1 MKFIPLKTY
10 LTNMMNLQHT
20 KSLVIAAMAATFLTS
35 CDAPSAL
42 VTVPVENVDSNP
54 LKIAALTETEKQAW
68 SSRDLKND
76 TIPGM
81 SVDRTYAEILPGK
94 SGQQVIVAVIDSGI
108 DINHEDLKGRIWTN
122 PKEIA
127 GNGKDDDNNGYV
139 DDIHGWNFLG
149 NVGAEQL
156 EFVRI
161 IKRFE
166 NEFAGKTLAT
176 IPASQKDM
184 FLQYQKAKGEYD
196 EKVAGAQRQ
205 KTQYEQIASQL
216 KSSHPAI
223 VKALGKE
230 DYTQADL
237 AAIKNPSEE
246 MQNHI
251 GFITQMFQYTES
263 IPDFIKNIDEG
274 VTYFTNQLEANY
286 NKTADFRKSLG
297 DDPYD
302 ITDTKYGNNN
312 VYGPEPDGAKHGTHV
327 AGIIAATRDNGKGMN
342 GVANSNIKIMALRA
356 VPDGDEYD
364 KDIALAIRYA
374 VDNGAKVINT
384 SFGKYYAQNPE
395 WVYEAIKYAA
405 KNDVLIVN
413 AAGNEGLSLDDPA
426 NRVYPND
433 QLDNVTE
440 MADTFLTIGALAPK
454 YGSQLL
460 ANFSNYG
467 KSNVDVF
474 APGVDIYSTTPEDT
488 YEYLGGT
495 SMAAPNTAGVAAM
508 LRSYYPK
515 LSANAV
521 KNIIMK
527 SGLTTN
533 TSVILGGDAEKQA
546 RFNEVSKSGE
556 MVNMYNAF
564 KLAEL
569 QK

>member
-1 MKFIPLKTY
+1 MKIQTTK
-10 LTNMMNLQHT
+10 NLM
-20 KSLVIAAMAATFLTS
+20 MAAFAAAFLAA
-35 CDAPSAL
+35 CDSPSAL
-42 VTVPVENVDSNP
+42 ITVPIENVDSNP
-54 LKIAALTETEKQAW
+54 LKIAELTEAEKKSW
-68 SSRDLKND
+68 SSKDLKMD

-81 SVDRTYAEILPGK
+81 SVERTYEQILPGM
-94 SGQQVIVAVIDSGI
+94 SGQQVIVAVIDSGV
-108 DINHEDLKGRIWTN
+108 DITHEDLKNKIWTN

-149 NVGAEQL
+149 DVNAEQL

-161 IKRFE
+161 IKRYDAQFS
-166 NEFAGKTLAT
+166 GQTLAT
-176 IPASQKDM
+176 VPANQKEI

-196 EKVAGAQRQ
+196 EKVATAQRQ
-205 KTQYEQIASQL
+205 KTQYEQIAKQL
-216 KSSHPAI
+216 KTSHPAI

-230 DYTQADL
+230 DYSQADL
-237 AAIKNPSEE
+237 STIKNPSEE

-251 GFITQMFQYTES
+251 AFISQMFQYTDN
-263 IPDFIKNIDEG
+263 IPDFLKNIEDG
-274 VTYFTNQLEANY
+274 VDYFTNQLDANY
-286 NKTADFRKSLG
+286 NKTADFRSILG

-302 ITDTKYGNNN
+302 ITDVSYGNNN
-312 VYGPEPDGAKHGTHV
+312 VYGPEPDGARHGTHV
-327 AGIIAATRDNGKGMN
+327 AGIIAAQRNNGIGMN
-342 GVANSNIKIMALRA
+342 GVANDNIKIMVLRA

-395 WVYEAIKYAA
+395 WVYDAIKYAA

-433 QLDNVTE
+433 QLDNVSE
-440 MADTFLTIGALAPK
+440 MSDTFLTVGALSPK

-515 LSANAV
+515 FSASQI
-521 KNIIMK
+521 KDIIMK

-533 TSVILGGDAEKQA
+533 TSVILGGDQEKQA

>member
-1 MKFIPLKTY
+1 
-10 LTNMMNLQHT
+10 MMNIQTPKTFVLAA
-20 KSLVIAAMAATFLTS
+20 IAAAFLTA
-35 CDAPSAL
+35 CETPSAL
-42 VTVPVENVDSNP
+42 ITVPVENVDSNP
-54 LKIAALTETEKQAW
+54 LKVSALTETEKQSWNAA
-68 SSRDLKND
+68 DLKKD

-81 SVDRTYAEILPGK
+81 SVTRTYKEILPGK

-108 DINHEDLKGRIWTN
+108 DITHEDLQGRIWNN

-127 GNGKDDDNNGYV
+127 GNGKDDDKNGYV

-149 NVGAEQL
+149 DVEAEQL

-161 IKRFE
+161 IKRYDTQ
-166 NEFAGKTLAT
+166 FAGKTLAT
-176 IPASQKDM
+176 IPENQKDI
-184 FLQYQKAKGEYD
+184 FLQYQKAIGEYD
-196 EKVAGAQRQ
+196 DKVEGTKRQ
-205 KTQYEQIASQL
+205 KLQYEQIANQL
-216 KSSHPAI
+216 EISHPAV

-230 DYTQADL
+230 AYTRADL
-237 AAIKNPSEE
+237 GTISNPSEV

-251 GFITQMFQYTES
+251 GFLTQMFQYTDN
-263 IPDFIKNIDEG
+263 IPDFIKNINEG
-274 VTYFTNQLEANY
+274 IDFFSNQLEANY
-286 NKTADFRKSLG
+286 SKTADFRKVLG

-302 ITDTKYGNNN
+302 ITDTDYGNNN
-312 VYGPEPDGAKHGTHV
+312 VYGPNPDGARHGTHV

-342 GVANSNIKIMALRA
+342 GVANGNIKIMALRA

-374 VDNGAKVINT
+374 VDNGAQVINT

-395 WVYEAIKYAA
+395 WVYDAIKYAA
-405 KNDVLIVN
+405 KKDVLIVN

-433 QLDNVTE
+433 QLDNITE
-440 MADTFLTIGALAPK
+440 MADTFLTVGALAPK
-454 YGSQLL
+454 YGSELL

-474 APGVDIYSTTPEDT
+474 APGVDIYSTTPENT

-495 SMAAPNTAGVAAM
+495 SMASPNTAGVAAM

-515 LSANAV
+515 LTAV
-521 KNIIMK
+521 QVKDIIMK

-533 TSVILGGDAEKQA
+533 TSVILGGDAEKTA

>member
-1 MKFIPLKTY
+1 
-10 LTNMMNLQHT
+10 MNLQHT
-20 KSLVIAAMAATFLTS
+20 KSLVIAAMAATFLAS
-35 CDAPSAL
+35 CETPSAL

-54 LKIAALTETEKQAW
+54 LKVSALTESEKQAW
-68 SSRDLKND
+68 SSRDLRTD

-127 GNGKDDDNNGYV
+127 GNGKDDDNNGYI

-149 NVGAEQL
+149 DVGAEQL

-166 NEFAGKTLAT
+166 SEFAGKTLAT
-176 IPASQKDM
+176 IPASQKDI
-184 FLQYQKAKGEYD
+184 FLQYQKAKAEYD

-237 AAIKNPSEE
+237 ATIKNPSAE

-263 IPDFIKNIDEG
+263 IPDFMKNIDEG
-274 VTYFTNQLEANY
+274 VEYFTGQLESNY
-286 NKTADFRKSLG
+286 NKTADFRKVLG

-327 AGIIAATRDNGKGMN
+327 AGIIAATRNNGKGMN
-342 GVANSNIKIMALRA
+342 GVANSNIKIMAVRA

-395 WVYEAIKYAA
+395 WVYDAIKYAA

-467 KSNVDVF
+467 KSNVDIF

-515 LSANAV
+515 LSANEV

-533 TSVILGGDAEKQA
+533 TSVILGGDTEKQA

>member
-1 MKFIPLKTY
+1 
-10 LTNMMNLQHT
+10 MNLQHT
-20 KSLVIAAMAATFLTS
+20 KSLVIAAMAATFLAS
-35 CDAPSAL
+35 CETPSAL

-54 LKIAALTETEKQAW
+54 LKVSALTESEKQAW
-68 SSRDLKND
+68 SSRDLRTD

-127 GNGKDDDNNGYV
+127 GNGKDDDNNGYI

-149 NVGAEQL
+149 DVGAEQL

-166 NEFAGKTLAT
+166 SEFAGKTLAT
-176 IPASQKDM
+176 IPASQKDI
-184 FLQYQKAKGEYD
+184 FLQYQKAKAEYD

-237 AAIKNPSEE
+237 ATIKNPSAE

-263 IPDFIKNIDEG
+263 IPDFMKNIDEG
-274 VTYFTNQLEANY
+274 VEYFTGQLEANY
-286 NKTADFRKSLG
+286 NKTADFRKVLG

-327 AGIIAATRDNGKGMN
+327 AGIIAATRNNGKGMN
-342 GVANSNIKIMALRA
+342 GVANSNIKIMAVRA

-395 WVYEAIKYAA
+395 WVYDAIKYAA

-515 LSANAV
+515 LSANEV

-533 TSVILGGDAEKQA
+533 TSVILGGDTEKQA

>member
-1 MKFIPLKTY
+1 MTY
-10 LTNMMNLQHT
+10 LIKMMNIQTPKTFVLAA
-20 KSLVIAAMAATFLTS
+20 IAAAFLTA
-35 CDAPSAL
+35 CETPSAL
-42 VTVPVENVDSNP
+42 ITVPVENVDSNP
-54 LKIAALTETEKQAW
+54 LKVSALTETEKQSWNAA
-68 SSRDLKND
+68 DLKKD

-81 SVDRTYAEILPGK
+81 SVTRTYKEILQGK

-108 DINHEDLKGRIWTN
+108 DITHEDLQGRIWNN

-127 GNGKDDDNNGYV
+127 GNGKDDDKNGYV

-149 NVGAEQL
+149 DVEAEQL

-161 IKRFE
+161 IKRYDTQ
-166 NEFAGKTLAT
+166 FAGKTLAT
-176 IPASQKDM
+176 IPENQKDI
-184 FLQYQKAKGEYD
+184 FLQYQKAIGEYD
-196 EKVAGAQRQ
+196 DKVEGTKRQ
-205 KTQYEQIASQL
+205 KLQYEQIANQL
-216 KSSHPAI
+216 EISHPAV

-230 DYTQADL
+230 EYTRADL
-237 AAIKNPSEE
+237 GTISNPSEV

-251 GFITQMFQYTES
+251 GFLTQMFQYTDN
-263 IPDFIKNIDEG
+263 IPDFIKNINEG
-274 VTYFTNQLEANY
+274 IDFFSNQLEANY
-286 NKTADFRKSLG
+286 SKTADFRKVLG

-302 ITDTKYGNNN
+302 ITDTDYGNNN
-312 VYGPEPDGAKHGTHV
+312 VYGPNPDGARHGTHV

-342 GVANSNIKIMALRA
+342 GVANGNIKIMALRA

-374 VDNGAKVINT
+374 VDNGAQVINT

-395 WVYEAIKYAA
+395 WVYDAIKYAA
-405 KNDVLIVN
+405 KKDVLIVN

-433 QLDNVTE
+433 QLDNITE
-440 MADTFLTIGALAPK
+440 MADTFLTVGALAPK
-454 YGSQLL
+454 YGSELL

-474 APGVDIYSTTPEDT
+474 APGVDIYSTTPENT

-495 SMAAPNTAGVAAM
+495 SMASPNTAGVAAM

-515 LSANAV
+515 LTAV
-521 KNIIMK
+521 QVKDIIMK

-533 TSVILGGDAEKQA
+533 TSVILGGDAEKTA

>member
-1 MKFIPLKTY
+1 
-10 LTNMMNLQHT
+10 MMNLQHT
-20 KSLVIAAMAATFLTS
+20 KSLVIAAMAATFLAS
-35 CDAPSAL
+35 CETPSAL

-54 LKIAALTETEKQAW
+54 LKVSALTESEKQAW
-68 SSRDLKND
+68 SSRDLRTD

-127 GNGKDDDNNGYV
+127 GNGKDDDNNGYI

-149 NVGAEQL
+149 DVGAEQL

-166 NEFAGKTLAT
+166 SEFAGKTLAT
-176 IPASQKDM
+176 IPASQKDI
-184 FLQYQKAKGEYD
+184 FLQYQKAKAEYD

-237 AAIKNPSEE
+237 ASIKNPSAE
-246 MQNHI
+246 MQNHL
-251 GFITQMFQYTES
+251 GFITQMFQYTDN
-263 IPDFIKNIDEG
+263 IPDFMKNIDEG
-274 VTYFTNQLEANY
+274 VEYFTGQLEANY
-286 NKTADFRKSLG
+286 NKTADFRKVLG

-312 VYGPEPDGAKHGTHV
+312 VYGPEPDRAKHGTHV
-327 AGIIAATRDNGKGMN
+327 AGIIAATRNNGKGMN
-342 GVANSNIKIMALRA
+342 GVANSNIKIMAVRA

-395 WVYEAIKYAA
+395 WVYDAIKYAA

-515 LSANAV
+515 LSANEV

-533 TSVILGGDAEKQA
+533 TSVILGGDTEKQA

>member
-1 MKFIPLKTY
+1 MNIQTPKTFV
-10 LTNMMNLQHT
+10 LAA
-20 KSLVIAAMAATFLTS
+20 IAAAFLTA
-35 CDAPSAL
+35 CETPSAL
-42 VTVPVENVDSNP
+42 ITVPVENVDSNP
-54 LKIAALTETEKQAW
+54 LKVSALTETEKQSWNAA
-68 SSRDLKND
+68 DLKKD

-81 SVDRTYAEILPGK
+81 SVTRTYKEILPGK

-108 DINHEDLKGRIWTN
+108 DITHEDLQGRIWNN

-127 GNGKDDDNNGYV
+127 GNGKDDDKNGYV

-149 NVGAEQL
+149 DVEAEQL

-161 IKRFE
+161 IKRYDTQ
-166 NEFAGKTLAT
+166 FAGKTLAT
-176 IPASQKDM
+176 IPENQKDI
-184 FLQYQKAKGEYD
+184 FLQYQKAIGEYD
-196 EKVAGAQRQ
+196 DKVEGTKRQ
-205 KTQYEQIASQL
+205 KLQYEQIANQL
-216 KSSHPAI
+216 EISHPAV

-230 DYTQADL
+230 AYTRADL
-237 AAIKNPSEE
+237 GTISNPSEV

-251 GFITQMFQYTES
+251 GFLTQMFQYTDN
-263 IPDFIKNIDEG
+263 IPDFIKNINEG
-274 VTYFTNQLEANY
+274 IDFFSNQLEANY
-286 NKTADFRKSLG
+286 SKTADFRKVLG

-302 ITDTKYGNNN
+302 ITDTDYGNNN
-312 VYGPEPDGAKHGTHV
+312 VYGPNPDGARHGTHV

-342 GVANSNIKIMALRA
+342 GVANGNIKIMALRA

-374 VDNGAKVINT
+374 VDNGAQVINT

-395 WVYEAIKYAA
+395 WVYDAIKYAA
-405 KNDVLIVN
+405 KKDVLIVN

-433 QLDNVTE
+433 QLDNITE
-440 MADTFLTIGALAPK
+440 MADTFLTVGALAPN
-454 YGSQLL
+454 YGSELL

-474 APGVDIYSTTPEDT
+474 APGVDIYSTTPENT

-495 SMAAPNTAGVAAM
+495 SMASPNTAGVAAM

-515 LSANAV
+515 LTAV
-521 KNIIMK
+521 QVKDIIMK

-533 TSVILGGDAEKQA
+533 TSVILGGDAEKTA

>member
-1 MKFIPLKTY
+1 
-10 LTNMMNLQHT
+10 MNLQHT
-20 KSLVIAAMAATFLTS
+20 KSLVIAAMAATFLAS
-35 CDAPSAL
+35 CETPSAL

-54 LKIAALTETEKQAW
+54 LKVSALTESEKQAW
-68 SSRDLKND
+68 SSRDLRTD

-127 GNGKDDDNNGYV
+127 GNGKDDDNNGYI

-149 NVGAEQL
+149 DVGAEQL

-166 NEFAGKTLAT
+166 SEFAGKTLAT
-176 IPASQKDM
+176 IPASQKDI
-184 FLQYQKAKGEYD
+184 FLQYQKAKAEYD

-237 AAIKNPSEE
+237 ATIKNPSAE
-246 MQNHI
+246 MQNHL

-263 IPDFIKNIDEG
+263 IPDFMKNIDEG
-274 VTYFTNQLEANY
+274 VEYFTGQLEANY
-286 NKTADFRKSLG
+286 NKTADFRKVLG

-327 AGIIAATRDNGKGMN
+327 AGIIAATRNNGKGMN
-342 GVANSNIKIMALRA
+342 GVANSNIKIMAVRA

-384 SFGKYYAQNPE
+384 SFGKYYSQNPE

-515 LSANAV
+515 LSANEV

-533 TSVILGGDAEKQA
+533 TSVILGGDTEKQA

>member
-20 KSLVIAAMAATFLTS
+20 KSLVIAAMAATFLAS
-35 CDAPSAL
+35 CETPSAL

-54 LKIAALTETEKQAW
+54 LKVSALTESEKQAW
-68 SSRDLKND
+68 SSRDLRTD

-127 GNGKDDDNNGYV
+127 GNGKDDDNNGYI

-149 NVGAEQL
+149 DVGAEQL

-166 NEFAGKTLAT
+166 SEFAGKTLAT
-176 IPASQKDM
+176 IPASQKDI
-184 FLQYQKAKGEYD
+184 FLQYQKAKAEYD

-237 AAIKNPSEE
+237 ATIKNPSAE
-246 MQNHI
+246 MQNHL

-263 IPDFIKNIDEG
+263 IPDFMKNIDEG
-274 VTYFTNQLEANY
+274 VEYFTGQLEANY
-286 NKTADFRKSLG
+286 NKTADFRKVLG

-327 AGIIAATRDNGKGMN
+327 AGIIAATRNNGKGMN
-342 GVANSNIKIMALRA
+342 GVANSNIKIMAVRA

-384 SFGKYYAQNPE
+384 SFGKYYSQNPE

-515 LSANAV
+515 LSANEV

-533 TSVILGGDAEKQA
+533 TSVILGGDTEKQA

>member
-20 KSLVIAAMAATFLTS
+20 KSLVIAAMAATFLAS
-35 CDAPSAL
+35 CETPSAL

-54 LKIAALTETEKQAW
+54 LKVSALTESEKQAW
-68 SSRDLKND
+68 SSRDLRTD

-127 GNGKDDDNNGYV
+127 GNGKDDDNNGYI

-149 NVGAEQL
+149 DVGAEQL

-166 NEFAGKTLAT
+166 SEFAGKTLAT
-176 IPASQKDM
+176 IPASQKDI
-184 FLQYQKAKGEYD
+184 FLQYQKAKAEYD

-237 AAIKNPSEE
+237 ATIKNPSAE

-263 IPDFIKNIDEG
+263 IPDFMKNIDEG
-274 VTYFTNQLEANY
+274 VEYFTGQLESNY
-286 NKTADFRKSLG
+286 NKTADFRKVLG

-327 AGIIAATRDNGKGMN
+327 AGIIAATRNNGKGMN
-342 GVANSNIKIMALRA
+342 GVANSNIKIMAVRA

-395 WVYEAIKYAA
+395 WVYDAIKYAA

-467 KSNVDVF
+467 KSNVDIF

-515 LSANAV
+515 LSANEV

-533 TSVILGGDAEKQA
+533 TSVILGGDTEKQA